1 MLAKRI
7 IRFGAFTGVVLTTS
21 CLGLDTGPGF
31 SLVQS
36 IVATGEARPEVA
48 RAAGG
53 LSTATVSGQ
62 IVGKLPC
69 DEVNGE
75 LNQEGSTIRVII
87 TVRADRQVCN
97 GRAPTTWSYL
107 ANILNLD
114 RGNQGIIVEHR
125 FRGVDGT
132 PGVRLDTVVVI
143 G

>member
-7 IRFGAFTGVVLTTS
+7 IRFGAFLGVVLTTG

-31 SLVQS
+31 NLIQS

-53 LSTATVSGQ
+53 PSTATVSGQ

-69 DEVNGE
+69 DEVDGE
-75 LNQEGSTIRVII
+75 LKEKGSTIRVII
-87 TVRADRQVCN
+87 TVRADRQACN
-97 GRAPTTWSYL
+97 GLAPTTWSYV
-107 ANILNLD
+107 ANILNLSAGS
-114 RGNQGIIVEHR
+114 RGIIVEHR

-132 PGVRLDTVVVI
+132 PGVRLDTVIVI